1 MAALHVPCRAPRGR
15 ATSRVKQ
22 AEIQAAF
29 ERFLRTRGLKLTSQR
44 QRLFERA
51 FSTHEHFS
59 AETLYRWLREED
71 GPRVSRATVY
81 RTLALLLEGGFIQSL
96 DTGRDELMYEHTLGH
111 RHHDHMVCQV
121 CGRIEE
127 FHDPRIEVL
136 QAEAAAAHGFELESH
151 DHRLFGTCRACL
163 RTRAS
168 TAPAQRKHAAP
179 AGTAQRSR
187 PRLSGSRSS
196 RGGA

>member
-1 MAALHVPCRAPRGR
+1 M
-15 ATSRVKQ
+15 KQ
-22 AEIQAAF
+22 AEIQSAF
-29 ERFLRTRGLKLTSQR
+29 ERFLRKQGLKLTAQR

-59 AETLYRWLREED
+59 AETLYRWLGAEE

-96 DTGRDELMYEHTLGH
+96 DTGRGELMYEHTLGH
-111 RHHDHMVCQV
+111 RHHDHMVCLA

-151 DHRLFGTCRACL
+151 DHRLLGTCRACL
-163 RTRAS
+163 RARAS
-168 TAPAQRKHAAP
+168 ASPARRKLAAP
-179 AGTAQRSR
+179 AGAAQRSR
-187 PRLSGSRSS
+187 GRLSGSRSS